1 METDF
6 SLGFKLT
13 LVYHKFDIETSIK
26 CSELDEE
33 ELSWFVE
40 GKVKPFYIV
49 ILNIHVIIYVTCDL
63 FFIDQLLM
71 DCEHLDVEIVLAP
84 VYNPKNYVFVNCIEF
99 FVLIDVIK
107 LTCIDKTDILSFAQG
122 HECIGH

>member
-13 LVYHKFDIETSIK
+13 LVYHKFDIKTSIK
-26 CSELDEE
+26 CSELDKE

-63 FFIDQLLM
+63 FFIDQLLV

-84 VYNPKNYVFVNCIEF
+84 VHDPKNYVFVDSIEF
-99 FVLIDVIK
+99 FVFIDVVK
-107 LTCIDKTDILSFAQG
+107 FTCID
-122 HECIGH
+122 